1 MTLVSLSNVHVT
13 LTVTAAVGEAV
24 VIGLVVVC
32 EVVVIGL
39 VVVCVVVL
47 TIVVV
52 VVGTV
57 IVVVFGPGSF
67 SPIKDKLLS
76 VYIN

>member
-1 MTLVSLSNVHVT
+1 MTLISLSNVHVT
-13 LTVTAAVGEAV
+13 LMLTAAVG
-24 VIGLVVVC
+24 

-39 VVVCVVVL
+39 VVI
-47 TIVVV
+47 IVVV

-67 SPIKDKLLS
+67 SPIKDELLS

>member
-1 MTLVSLSNVHVT
+1 M
-13 LTVTAAVGEAV
+13 VTAAVGE
-24 VIGLVVVC
+24 
-32 EVVVIGL
+32 VVVIGL
-39 VVVCVVVL
+39 VVCVVVL

-67 SPIKDKLLS
+67 SPIKDELLS